1 MTYPA
6 YRVEYLLRWQGKKS
20 SYVYQRF
27 YRALYGYTQVVSKAS
42 GKCYTYH
49 RDGVLT
55 RHPFIKDSRNSVIIP
70 DSALQP
76 LLNFLKTGQNPAH
89 RFSNISNWTDLVKYS
104 VQETAVS
111 ETEAANAV
119 FSAIS
124 RLYVKSITG
133 DRPASVLLDSL
144 DVLSPDEIYA
154 LYYALAPIYRSKWY
168 SAFRNVSNYATLAS
182 KIDALASRVST
193 TL

>member
-1 MTYPA
+1 MAYPA

-42 GKCYTYH
+42 GKRYTYH

-76 LLNFLKTGQNPAH
+76 LLSFLKTGQNPAH
-89 RFSNISNWTDLVKYS
+89 RFTNISNWTDLVKYS
-104 VQETAVS
+104 VQETTISA
-111 ETEAANAV
+111 EDAAHAV

-124 RLYVKSITG
+124 RLYVKALTG
-133 DRPASVLLDSL
+133 DRPAIALLDSL
-144 DVLSPDEIYA
+144 DVLSPDEVYS
-154 LYYALAPIYRSKWY
+154 LYYAFAPIYRSKWY
-168 SAFRNVSNYATLAS
+168 SAFRAVPEYTDLAA
-182 KIDALASRVST
+182 KIDSLASRVST

>member
-42 GKCYTYH
+42 GKRYTYH

-154 LYYALAPIYRSKWY
+154 LYYALALIYRSKWY
-168 SAFRNVSNYATLAS
+168 PAFRNVSDYATLAS

>member
-42 GKCYTYH
+42 GKRYTYH

-111 ETEAANAV
+111 ETDAASAV

-124 RLYVKSITG
+124 RLYVKSLSG
-133 DRPASVLLDSL
+133 DRPAMALLDSMDIL
-144 DVLSPDEIYA
+144 PPDEIYG
-154 LYYALAPIYRSKWY
+154 LYYAFVPIYRSKWY
-168 SAFRNVSNYATLAS
+168 SALRTMPDYSDLAA
-182 KIDALASRVST
+182 KIDLLISRVST
-193 TL
+193 GP